1 MTDCVR
7 VLIADDHAP
16 TRYGVRCSLEDAG
29 FKVVGE
35 ASDAPAAVRMTLTVR
50 PQLCLLDVHMPGG
63 GNQAAAEIRAQLPD
77 TQVVMLTVS
86 EADEDLFGALSA
98 GASGYL
104 LKDIDPR
111 RLSHA
116 LRGVLAGDAA
126 LPRHLTARLIDEF
139 RGRQRRRLSLLGRQV
154 ELTEREWQVLD
165 LMREELSTRDIAER
179 LRISPVTVRRHVQ
192 AILEK
197 LSAPSRRAALALL
210 ESS

>member
-1 MTDCVR
+1 M
-7 VLIADDHAP
+7 A
-16 TRYGVRCSLEDAG
+16 
-29 FKVVGE
+29 
-35 ASDAPAAVRMTLTVR
+35 LTVR